1 MVQTAR
7 KHEPDITRQRLLEA
21 AAAEIHVHGFQSASM
36 KAILDKAGVTK
47 GALYHH
53 FASKIDL
60 GYAVVDEVIGRQLLD
75 MWVLPLEQHPENVLD
90 TLICMIQTAG
100 DVLTDT
106 DIEYGCPLNNLAQ
119 EMSPIDE
126 GFRNRINALYEHWE
140 KALTDGLQQG
150 KEAGKVASEI
160 DPQSMA
166 IFIIASLEGCVG
178 LAKQAGS
185 RETLLLCGCGLMS
198 ALKNMKNE

>member
-1 MVQTAR
+1 MVQAAR

-36 KAILDKAGVTK
+36 KAILHKAGVTK

-53 FASKIDL
+53 FASKLDL

-75 MWVLPLEQHPENVLD
+75 MWVLPLQQQPENVLD
-90 TLICMIQTAG
+90 TLIRMIETAG
-100 DVLTDT
+100 DELTDT

-140 KALTDGLQQG
+140 KALTEGLQQG
-150 KEAGKVASEI
+150 KDAGNVAPEI
-160 DPQSMA
+160 DPKSMA

-185 RETLLLCGCGLMS
+185 REMLLLCGCGLIS